1 MSYAGCAFSGGISA
15 ATQPSTSASAS
26 STGAAGSRRSSKA
39 ASATSSGVSE
49 AGRRWVAIMS
59 GWWTGRRG
67 YSSPLLLRVG
77 KEQLLAIDL
86 VTGDRGLPLRR
97 NQPIHEGLA
106 KFLLHGGIFFRINQH
121 DAVLIEQPLV
131 SLDDNLEIAAIP
143 ERYPGAAVGE
153 NIGIHCA
160 GGVGASPHALAD
172 FRGPSA
178 FVGARYVS

>member
-15 ATQPSTSASAS
+15 AT
-26 STGAAGSRRSSKA
+26 RSSKA

-67 YSSPLLLRVG
+67 CSSPLLLRVG

-86 VTGDRGLPLRR
+86 VAGDRGLAFRR
-97 NQPIHEGLA
+97 NKPIDETLA
-106 KFLLHGGIFFRINQH
+106 EFFLHGGIFFGVDQH

-131 SLDDNLEIAAIP
+131 ALDDDFEIAAVL
-143 ERYPGAAVGE
+143 E
-153 NIGIHCA
+153 
-160 GGVGASPHALAD
+160 
-172 FRGPSA
+172 
-178 FVGARYVS
+178 